1 MQANLEEI
9 RCGSCARKLG
19 MGCYT
24 RLDIKCPRCGALN
37 ILRAT
42 PADSGGQ
49 RPPPERPRASNN
61 GANHGKAIDAKETPN
76 NGGPGR

>member
-1 MQANLEEI
+1 MQQKLEEI
-9 RCGSCARKLG
+9 RCGACARKLG

-24 RLDIKCPRCGALN
+24 QLEIKCPRCGALN

-49 RPPPERPRASNN
+49 RPPPERLRASNN
-61 GANHGKAIDAKETPN
+61 GANHGKAIDAKEAPLN
-76 NGGPGR
+76 PGPGR